1 MSETPDCWE
10 VLADKMIGWM
20 DPNNA
25 PENRKRIAA
34 KYKEVAEYL
43 WDFLPPTHERQV
55 ALRKLL
61 ESYTWAMRI
70 SLGFCPINTT
80 HDHQLNAIKFWIC
93 EFSNV
98 EACRL
103 IGHHFF
109 NLDATISQEF
119 RHSLGRLGPVT
130 FERVQAAQ
138 LLLESRDAAVRACLD
153 MLAEQQKQVLS
164 NTHERV

>member
-25 PENRKRIAA
+25 PEDRKQIAA

-70 SLGFCPINTT
+70 NLSFCPRDTT
-80 HDHQLNAIKFWIC
+80 HENQLKAIKFWLG
-93 EFSNV
+93 ETPNNV
-98 EACRL
+98 RACRA
-103 IGHHFF
+103 IGHHFSD
-109 NLDATISQEF
+109 LDFAISSE
-119 RHSLGRLGPVT
+119 LGRYFCAVS

-153 MLAEQQKQVLS
+153 MLAEQQKQELRAVS
-164 NTHERV
+164 QSE

>member
-1 MSETPDCWE
+1 M
-10 VLADKMIGWM
+10 
-20 DPNNA
+20 
-25 PENRKRIAA
+25 
-34 KYKEVAEYL
+34 
-43 WDFLPPTHERQV
+43 THENQ
-55 ALRKLL
+55 L
-61 ESYTWAMRI
+61 
-70 SLGFCPINTT
+70 TT
-80 HDHQLNAIKFWIC
+80 IKFWIC

-109 NLDATISQEF
+109 NLDATISEEF
-119 RHSLGRLGPVT
+119 RNRQGLLRQVT

-164 NTHERV
+164 NTHERA

>member
-25 PENRKRIAA
+25 PEDRKQIAA

-70 SLGFCPINTT
+70 SLGFCPKDMTHENQLTT
-80 HDHQLNAIKFWIC
+80 IKFWLA
-93 EFSNV
+93 EMSNV
-98 EACRL
+98 EACQA
-103 IGHHFF
+103 IGYHFY
-109 NLDATISQEF
+109 NLDVAISRE
-119 RHSLGRLGPVT
+119 LGHRLGQVT

-164 NTHERV
+164 NTHERA